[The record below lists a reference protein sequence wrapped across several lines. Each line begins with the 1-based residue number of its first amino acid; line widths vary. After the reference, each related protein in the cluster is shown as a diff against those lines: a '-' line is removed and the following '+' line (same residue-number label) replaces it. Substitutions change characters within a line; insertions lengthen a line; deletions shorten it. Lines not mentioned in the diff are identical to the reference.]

1 MARPV
6 KFKVDDIIEA
16 LNRYI
21 DDTEDPLIKE
31 FCLQYGISSVHFYK
45 LAKSNDELSK
55 TIKRATDKQ
64 EVYLVRVATDAVKS
78 PTGAIF
84 RLKQPV
90 HGYTDRQDVKVS
102 GNVSFGGEDD
112 LTD

>member
-6 KFKVDDIIEA
+6 KYKPDDIIEA

-31 FCLQYGISSVHFYK
+31 FCLQYGISSSRFYDLTK
-45 LAKSNDELSK
+45 DNTALLEA
-55 TIKRATDKQ
+55 IKRATEKD
-64 EVYLVRVATDAVKS
+64 EIYLLRNAESNKIN
-78 PTGAIF
+78 PTFSIF

-102 GNVSFGGEDD
+102 GNVSFAGEAELKD
-112 LTD
+112 